1 MSAAQVLTEARAIGI
16 HVEVDGNDLLLEAV
30 APPPSALLEAL
41 SRHKAEIIAM
51 LQPGADGWS
60 IDDWRFYFEE
70 RAAVAE
76 FNGGL
81 TRADAEVQA
90 FECCIIQWMN
100 RNPAASAPG
109 RSILKRSAGH
119 NANTYQIQ
127 LSGSGQEFAAGS
139 SSGQTH
145 SQHSPYSPGQGRE
158 DGGLGKEGKDFRV
171 DGAASPNAKKAA
183 PRSSAR
189 L

>member
-1 MSAAQVLTEARAIGI
+1 MSAAQVLTAARAIGI

-41 SRHKAEIIAM
+41 SRHKAEIIGM
-51 LQPGADGWS
+51 LRPGADGWS
-60 IDDWRFYFEE
+60 TDDWRLYFEE

-81 TRADAEVQA
+81 THADAEAQA

-109 RSILKRSAGH
+109 RCAWCGGQKAQVPLCLHLEPNRARIHGCMPNVGLLGIRRGEPKRLRRCA
-119 NANTYQIQ
+119 
-127 LSGSGQEFAAGS
+127 
-139 SSGQTH
+139 
-145 SQHSPYSPGQGRE
+145 
-158 DGGLGKEGKDFRV
+158 
-171 DGAASPNAKKAA
+171 
-183 PRSSAR
+183 
-189 L
+189 

>member
-1 MSAAQVLTEARAIGI
+1 LDRPTAHSIGKLFQKRL
-16 HVEVDGNDLLLEAV
+16 VDRPAWIGDGQIV
-30 APPPSALLEAL
+30 A
-41 SRHKAEIIAM
+41 
-51 LQPGADGWS
+51 
-60 IDDWRFYFEE
+60 
-70 RAAVAE
+70 
-76 FNGGL
+76 
-81 TRADAEVQA
+81 
-90 FECCIIQWMN
+90 
-100 RNPAASAPG
+100 
-109 RSILKRSAGH
+109 ILKRSAGH

-183 PRSSAR
+183 PRWSAR